1 MGIHTG
7 PVVLDSLSG
16 VQPITA
22 TTMGATVQLAVW
34 LQYIAAPGTLLT
46 SEATMRLIQGEVR
59 YTARREVHVPG
70 QPHLVTTY
78 TICAI

>member
-1 MGIHTG
+1 MGMHSG
-7 PVVLDSLSG
+7 PVAVDSLSSD
-16 VQPITA
+16 QPLAA
-22 TTMGATVQLAVW
+22 TTMGETVHLAVW
-34 LQYIAAPGTLLT
+34 LQYVAAPGTLLG